1 MEDVGFMNHWPIN
14 CLNDIL
20 NHPISPQI
28 VGVKP
33 NSMEYSSHARNTWNS
48 SGNSSSTH
56 QISFSNP
63 NYETQ
68 SATIK
73 PKEKAVPAGNITT
86 LPSGVLNFQG
96 SLGNPISGFKACQG
110 SKRNCTNSKR
120 VSSSQEHVLSERK
133 RREKISQRI
142 IALSAMV
149 PGLKKMDK
157 ASVIGDAID
166 YMKQLQEQVKTL
178 EEQASKTISMGSV
191 VYLRKC
197 ELHSDHWDNLSLENS
212 NYTGGGGNSGAH
224 YDEPLPEIGARSC
237 DKNVLIRIHCVKRKG
252 VVEKTVAEIEK
263 LHLSVVS
270 SNVMAFGSYA
280 LDMTILAQV

>member
-1 MEDVGFMNHWPIN
+1 MNHWQIN
-14 CLNDIL
+14 CLNEIL
-20 NHPISPQI
+20 NHPVSPQI
-28 VGVKP
+28 VDVKP
-33 NSMEYSSHARNTWNS
+33 NSMEYSSHARKTWNS
-48 SGNSSSTH
+48 SCNSSSTH

-142 IALSAMV
+142 IALSAMI
-149 PGLKKMDK
+149 PGLKK
-157 ASVIGDAID
+157 VF
-166 YMKQLQEQVKTL
+166 L
-178 EEQASKTISMGSV
+178 ISYHFCICFV
-191 VYLRKC
+191 
-197 ELHSDHWDNLSLENS
+197 D
-212 NYTGGGGNSGAH
+212 
-224 YDEPLPEIGARSC
+224 
-237 DKNVLIRIHCVKRKG
+237 
-252 VVEKTVAEIEK
+252 
-263 LHLSVVS
+263 
-270 SNVMAFGSYA
+270 
-280 LDMTILAQV
+280 